1 MVEDLGGQKKP
12 VPELLQEFLDGSDRA
27 FTELIRRYRRKIY
40 SLAYQM
46 LGNHLDADEVVQES
60 FVRVYKRREDLNH
73 VTNFTSFLIRIATNY
88 SIDLLR
94 KRRIYGEVSNDPS
107 SLPGEIQ
114 TDLSRHVRTPGDLFR
129 DKALMEEIQR
139 ALDLLPPKQKIT
151 AILHDVE
158 GYTKAEIANILECP
172 EATVRSN
179 LHIARTKLKKI
190 LKKRLTK

>member
-1 MVEDLGGQKKP
+1 MSESI
-12 VPELLQEFLDGSDRA
+12 PELVRKFLDGDDAA
-27 FTELIRRYRRKIY
+27 FAQLIERYRRKIY
-40 SLAYQM
+40 SVAYQM

-60 FVRVYKRREDLNH
+60 FVRVYRRREDLKH
-73 VTNFTSFLIRIATNY
+73 VTNFTSFLIRVATNY

-94 KRRIYGEVSNDPS
+94 KRRIAGEVTNDPA

-114 TDLSRHVRTPGDLFR
+114 IDLASSVSTPGDLYR
-129 DKALMEEIQR
+129 NKKLMQEIQKALDE
-139 ALDLLPPKQKIT
+139 LPPRQKIT

-158 GYTKAEIANILECP
+158 GYSKAEVAQILECP

-190 LKKRLTK
+190 LKKRLKRE

>member
-1 MVEDLGGQKKP
+1 MAKSIPELVESFTEGDSEAFAELIGRFQKKIYY
-12 VPELLQEFLDGSDRA
+12 LA
-27 FTELIRRYRRKIY
+27 FQI
-40 SLAYQM
+40 

-60 FVRVYKRREDLNH
+60 FVRVYKRREELKR

-94 KRRIYGEVSNDPS
+94 KRKGHGGVGDDPS
-107 SLPGEIQ
+107 ALPGEIQ
-114 TDLSRHVRTPGDLFR
+114 VELSQRVQTPSDQFQN
-129 DKALMEEIQR
+129 KVLMTEIRR
-139 ALDLLPPKQKIT
+139 ALDTLPPRQKIT

-158 GYTKAEIANILECP
+158 GYNKSEIAQILECP

-190 LKKRLTK
+190 LKKRLAEGK

>member
-1 MVEDLGGQKKP
+1 MKKSIPELVEDFVRG
-12 VPELLQEFLDGSDRA
+12 DDSA
-27 FTELIRRYRRKIY
+27 FAELIARYRRKLY

-60 FVRVYKRREDLNH
+60 FVRVYRRKEDLSR
-73 VTNFTSFLIRIATNY
+73 VTNFTSFVIRIATNY

-94 KRRIYGEVSNDPS
+94 KRRVYGEVTNDPA
-107 SLPGEIQ
+107 SLPGEVQ
-114 TDLSRHVRTPGDLFR
+114 VDLARRVPTPSEQYN
-129 DKALMEEIQR
+129 DKLLMEEIQA
-139 ALDLLPPKQKIT
+139 ALDQLPPRQKVT

-158 GYTKAEIANILECP
+158 GYSKAEIAQILDCP

-190 LKKRLTK
+190 LKKRLKQ